1 MIERRRYRDTQQP
14 RASYALCAVRD
25 RCELVRVGSLAHA
38 YMLAMK
44 FDELD
49 VRDGAALMRPPP
61 GWCDST
67 EPRA

>member
-1 MIERRRYRDTQQP
+1 MIERRRHFDNTP
-14 RASYALCAVRD
+14 RATYAANNVLDA
-25 RCELVRVGSLAHA
+25 CELVRVGSLAHA

-61 GWCDST
+61 NWCDST